1 MKWIAALLAAALLF
15 CGCQAEASR
24 EEPQV
29 PEQDTTLTE
38 PVPEEP
44 AAEPEEPPA
53 EPEEPTTPEEPEVIG
68 PAAPSSAE
76 EVTELFRQVITNKQA
91 SITLD
96 VSGMSWQ
103 FDMVSDLKN
112 AYYAV
117 TSQWPELKYAYDLQ
131 VEATGETAVCTFS
144 YMPYQMG
151 AYDAG
156 VPEGSVEIACLK
168 DVYRAADQM
177 LDGRETLPIAIT
189 DVTLE
194 VDDIQRALGQCG
206 YGFLSYN
213 INRDATAIEARAGI
227 EADLSS
233 SVAAIEETRRLA
245 QEALEQIIKPEMTER
260 ETIEAIYQYVTTT
273 VEYDW
278 RYYNDPASM
287 PQISTTAMGA
297 LRDGVAI
304 CGGYSWAMK
313 TMLDACGIE
322 SYTVSGYLGAES
334 HAWNY
339 VLVDGKGY
347 YCDPTS
353 DRGGGTYRFLLTA
366 EELEETGGYT
376 WDDSFYSR
384 LQAK

>member
-1 MKWIAALLAAALLF
+1 MKWIAALLGAAMLL
-15 CGCQAEASR
+15 CGCQAEPPR
-24 EEPQV
+24 EEPSGADQ
-29 PEQDTTLTE
+29 ESTITE
-38 PVPEEP
+38 PMPEEP
-44 AAEPEEPPA
+44 AVEPENPPEEPEEPA
-53 EPEEPTTPEEPEVIG
+53 IPEEPEIIG
-68 PAAPSSAE
+68 PAAPSSAG
-76 EVTELFRQVITNKQA
+76 EVTELFRQVIANKQA

-96 VSGMSWQ
+96 VSGMTWE
-103 FDMVSDLKN
+103 FDVVSDLKN

-131 VEATGETAVCTFS
+131 VETEGNSAVCTFS

-156 VPEGSVEIACLK
+156 VPEGSVEIAGLK

-206 YGFLSYN
+206 YGFLTFT

-227 EADLSS
+227 EADLPSS
-233 SVAAIEETRRLA
+233 IAAIEETQRLA
-245 QEALEQIIKPEMTER
+245 QEALDQILTPEMTER
-260 ETIEAIYQYVTTT
+260 ETIEAVYRYVTTT

-287 PQISTTAMGA
+287 PRISTTAMGA

-353 DRGGGTYRFLLTA
+353 DRGGGAYRFMLTG
-366 EELEETGGYT
+366 EELEETGRYT

-384 LQAK
+384 LQAE